1 METKENDDFE
11 KEQVKKMTNLRE
23 EVLLKKGIAYFLI
36 PSIILGIMA
45 LFLPGIYSIVPVH
58 ESDICLCYFFSK
70 VFDETNPSD
79 YLFLDKQSSYVNFRF
94 VNSIAFFLIN
104 WIFLMVL
111 IWMIYKIRHINDE
124 TLIKKGV

>member
-1 METKENDDFE
+1 LETKENDDFE

-58 ESDICLCYFFSK
+58 ESDICLCYFF
-70 VFDETNPSD
+70 
-79 YLFLDKQSSYVNFRF
+79 
-94 VNSIAFFLIN
+94 
-104 WIFLMVL
+104 
-111 IWMIYKIRHINDE
+111 
-124 TLIKKGV
+124 